1 MVCHIVPCYTG
12 IMKFSGDETKAPRF
26 SCFMLRIGNTSGKA
40 LLETRVL
47 FRARKEVKP

>member
-26 SCFMLRIGNTSGKA
+26 SCFIA
-40 LLETRVL
+40 LETPPEEHSWKQGCFFVPGIQKGR
-47 FRARKEVKP
+47 